1 MADSGRHPSS
11 VIRHRS
17 CIVETMST
25 RSASGATAITTAI
38 GWFGLAVFA
47 FLAVWHIPGTEL
59 SLVVKIAS
67 ALAGALAFIGYGIEA
82 LSQELTVRR
91 WAISQ
96 FVFTTVTV
104 VLILAAIM
112 NWSVLG
118 LGRAL
123 MLVFAAI
130 YLVGAVCCAAEARD
144 LF

>member
-1 MADSGRHPSS
+1 MSL
-11 VIRHRS
+11 RS
-17 CIVETMST
+17 TNP
-25 RSASGATAITTAI
+25 ATAITTAV
-38 GWFGLAVFA
+38 GWFGLAIFA
-47 FLAVWHIPGTEL
+47 FLAVWEIPKESL
-59 SLVVKIAS
+59 SWWVKIA
-67 ALAGALAFIGYGIEA
+67 AGVAGGLAFIGYGVEA

-104 VLILAAIM
+104 VLIVAAIL
-112 NWSVLG
+112 NANLLG

-123 MLVFAAI
+123 MLVGAAV